1 MSAPHLLRA
10 ACLIAAL
17 GLTGMAQAGPG
28 AHGPNGEHLDAP
40 ATSVSAQAAAPRI
53 EAHSEAFELVAS
65 WQDGQLSAWVDRY
78 ETNTP
83 VLGATLEAEVGGL
96 KATGQFRPEQG
107 DYVFTDPKLLAAL
120 AQPGQHP
127 LVFTL
132 VAGADSDLLDGVLD
146 TRSAQAAGAHASHD
160 GHDDDHDEAAHDHPE
175 RRWTPWVLGGV
186 GGLVALGLGG
196 WAWSRARRARANRFT
211 QGQ

>member
-40 ATSVSAQAAAPRI
+40 ATTASTQAAAPRI
-53 EAHSEAFELVAS
+53 EAHSEAFELVAT

-107 DYVFTDPKLLAAL
+107 DYVFTDPKLLAVL
-120 AQPGQHP
+120 SQPGQHP

-146 TRSAQAAGAHASHD
+146 TRSAQARRD
-160 GHDDDHDEAAHDHPE
+160 EHDDHEEEAHDHPE
-175 RRWTPWVLGGV
+175 RRRTPWVLGGV
-186 GGLVALGLGG
+186 GGLLVLSLGG
-196 WAWSRARRARANRFT
+196 WAWSRTRRAQANRLT
-211 QGQ
+211 YGQ

>member
-17 GLTGMAQAGPG
+17 GLTGVAQAGPG

-40 ATSVSAQAAAPRI
+40 ATSVRPQAVAPRI
-53 EAHSEAFELVAS
+53 EAHSEAFELVAT

-83 VLGATLEAEVGGL
+83 VLGATLEAEAGGL

-132 VAGADSDLLDGVLD
+132 VAGTDSDLLDGVLD
-146 TRSAQAAGAHASHD
+146 TRSAQARRD
-160 GHDDDHDEAAHDHPE
+160 GHDEHGDHDEAAHDHPE

-186 GGLVALGLGG
+186 GGLLVLSLAG
-196 WAWSRARRARANRFT
+196 WAWSRTRRAQANRLT
-211 QGQ
+211 QGH

>member
-53 EAHSEAFELVAS
+53 EAHSEAFELVAT

-120 AQPGQHP
+120 APPGQHP

-146 TRSAQAAGAHASHD
+146 TRSAQARRDEHG
-160 GHDDDHDEAAHDHPE
+160 DHDEAAHDHPE
-175 RRWTPWVLGGV
+175 RRWTPWMLGGV
-186 GGLVALGLGG
+186 GGLLVLSLGG
-196 WAWSRARRARANRFT
+196 WAWSRTRRAQANRLT

>member
-17 GLTGMAQAGPG
+17 GLTGVAQAGPG

-40 ATSVSAQAAAPRI
+40 ATAVSAQAVAPRI
-53 EAHSEAFELVAS
+53 EAHSEAFELVAT

-78 ETNTP
+78 DTNTP

-146 TRSAQAAGAHASHD
+146 TRSAQARRD
-160 GHDDDHDEAAHDHPE
+160 GHDEHGDHEEAAHDHPE
-175 RRWTPWVLGGV
+175 RPWTPWVLGGV
-186 GGLVALGLGG
+186 GGLLVLSLGG
-196 WAWSRARRARANRFT
+196 WAWSRTRRAQANRLT
-211 QGQ
+211 QGH

>member
-40 ATSVSAQAAAPRI
+40 ATTASTQAAAPRI
-53 EAHSEAFELVAS
+53 EAHSEMFELVAT

-107 DYVFTDPKLLAAL
+107 DYVFTDPKLLAVL
-120 AQPGQHP
+120 SQPGQHP

-146 TRSAQAAGAHASHD
+146 TRSAQARRDEH
-160 GHDDDHDEAAHDHPE
+160 DDHDEAAHDHPE
-175 RRWTPWVLGGV
+175 RRRTPWVLGGV
-186 GGLVALGLGG
+186 GGLLVLSLGG
-196 WAWSRARRARANRFT
+196 WAWSRTRRAQANRLT

>member
-10 ACLIAAL
+10 ACLMAAL

-40 ATSVSAQAAAPRI
+40 ATAVSTQAAAPRI
-53 EAHSEAFELVAS
+53 EAHSDMFELVAT
-65 WQDGQLSAWVDRY
+65 WQGGQLLAWVDRY

-83 VLGATLEAEVGGL
+83 VLGAALEAEVGGI

-120 AQPGQHP
+120 ARPGQHP

-146 TRSAQAAGAHASHD
+146 TGLAPS
-160 GHDDDHDEAAHDHPE
+160 DDQHGDHPE
-175 RRWTPWVLGGV
+175 RRWTPWVLGSV
-186 GGLVALGLGG
+186 GGLLVLSLGG
-196 WAWSRARRARANRFT
+196 WVWSRARRANTLHRLT

>member
-40 ATSVSAQAAAPRI
+40 ATLVSTQAAAPRI
-53 EAHSEAFELVAS
+53 EAHTEAFELVAT
-65 WQDGQLSAWVDRY
+65 WQEGQLTAWVDRY
-78 ETNTP
+78 ETNAP
-83 VLGATLEAEVGGL
+83 VLGATLEAEAGGI

-120 AQPGQHP
+120 ALPGQHP

-132 VAGADSDLLDGVLD
+132 VAGPDSDLLDGVLD
-146 TRSAQAAGAHASHD
+146 TRSTPERLD
-160 GHDDDHDEAAHDHPE
+160 GHDEHDDHDEAAHDHPE
-175 RRWTPWVLGGV
+175 RPWTPWVLGGV
-186 GGLVALGLGG
+186 GSLLVLGLGG
-196 WAWSRARRARANRFT
+196 WAWSRTRRAPANRLT

>member
-10 ACLIAAL
+10 ACLMAAL

-28 AHGPNGEHLDAP
+28 AHGPNGEHLDGP
-40 ATSVSAQAAAPRI
+40 ATTVSPQAAAPRI
-53 EAHSEAFELVAS
+53 EAHSEAFELVAT
-65 WQDGQLSAWVDRY
+65 WQGGQLSAWVDRY

-146 TRSAQAAGAHASHD
+146 TRSAQARHD
-160 GHDDDHDEAAHDHPE
+160 GDDEHGDHDEAAHDHPE
-175 RRWTPWVLGGV
+175 RPWTPWALGGV
-186 GGLVALGLGG
+186 GGLLVLSLGG
-196 WAWSRARRARANRFT
+196 WAWSRTRRAQANRLT
-211 QGQ
+211 QGH